1 MPELLLTLES
11 MHKTEKRKQKF
22 LAALQGIDID
32 QNENVEE
39 DNQSVSK
46 KVPTVEDI
54 KARAVARL
62 TGDANLA
69 GAISEGF
76 TPDKGLEYKIMGGSE
91 IG

>member
-1 MPELLLTLES
+1 

-22 LAALQGIDID
+22 MAALQGIDLD
-32 QNENVEE
+32 EQTETQENNEVVN
-39 DNQSVSK
+39 NK
-46 KVPTVEDI
+46 PLTVEDI

-62 TGDANLA
+62 TGDENLA

-76 TPDKGLEYKIMGGSE
+76 TPDKGLEYKIMGGTE